1 MRPDNQIIPRRPR
14 QPRPT
19 PSPEAPRAGII
30 RNTGSVLLVLI
41 CLGAIGLSFFGGKL
55 VYEMARPPTP
65 EEARVEAR
73 KEAETLADVNCM
85 LAVRKSATHKA
96 EFRLAFPSVELVKD
110 GKHYWFASGYVDL
123 MNRFGAMILH
133 EYYCAVTT
141 ARAWSK
147 YSSNKTDTRFTGARS
162 PERPLTHA
170 ISPPSRRPSV

>member
-41 CLGAIGLSFFGGKL
+41 CLGAIGLSFFFGGKL

-133 EYYCAVTT
+133 EYYCAVTMDG
-141 ARAWSK
+141 K
-147 YSSNKTDTRFTGARS
+147 
-162 PERPLTHA
+162 
-170 ISPPSRRPSV
+170 SVVEVQFQQD